1 MRHIWNDRRT
11 FIALFAIGCLTA
23 LGFEAGL
30 DVGGPIA
37 TVAFAI
43 AASNAAQKAYQ
54 SRAVT
59 AKAPVVERPKPK
71 VPEVAS
77 EW

>member
-11 FIALFAIGCLTA
+11 FIALVSIICLTA
-23 LGFEAGL
+23 LGITSGL
-30 DVGGPIA
+30 EVGGPIA

-54 SRAVT
+54 SNSIA
-59 AKAPVVERPKPK
+59 PKP
-71 VPEVAS
+71 VPQEVIVRG
-77 EW
+77 E

>member
-11 FIALFAIGCLTA
+11 FIALFAVCCLTW
-23 LGFEAGL
+23 LGFKAGL

-37 TVAFAI
+37 TVAFAV

-54 SRAVT
+54 SKQT
-59 AKAPVVERPKPK
+59 T
-71 VPEVAS
+71 VADTPRE